1 MHTQNGR
8 ISADLK
14 KRSGAVLGL
23 RNIALVSL
31 KGDLALEMI
40 FWIWIFGAKM
50 NFFCTGQE
58 KSWIIGRNIFWI
70 PLISTTAL

>member
-23 RNIALVSL
+23 QYVNWGLGLENAILTPICALGAG
-31 KGDLALEMI
+31 KGHV
-40 FWIWIFGAKM
+40 
-50 NFFCTGQE
+50 
-58 KSWIIGRNIFWI
+58 
-70 PLISTTAL
+70 

>member
-23 RNIALVSL
+23 KYFQHVLLDLVTPQT
-31 KGDLALEMI
+31 K
-40 FWIWIFGAKM
+40 FGVNLMHAAEVMGSYAHYCPYLLLSPVGK
-50 NFFCTGQE
+50 
-58 KSWIIGRNIFWI
+58 R
-70 PLISTTAL
+70 